1 MFKFSKTKTG
11 NVQELVYTLMMWHF
25 MTTGNVIDKDTLFE
39 RVQNIR
45 YRDNLGYARG
55 TTVARAYRRFRKVIE
70 FQILKQELEIKRLEA
85 ENKLLK
91 EEEDKFLYRMYGLAV
106 IVAVLAIMVT
116 SIYLIFN

>member
-1 MFKFSKTKTG
+1 
-11 NVQELVYTLMMWHF
+11 

-55 TTVARAYRRFRKVIE
+55 TTVARAYQRFRKVVE
-70 FQILKQELEIKRLEA
+70 FKILKQELDIKRLEA

-106 IVAVLAIMVT
+106 IIAVLAIMVT